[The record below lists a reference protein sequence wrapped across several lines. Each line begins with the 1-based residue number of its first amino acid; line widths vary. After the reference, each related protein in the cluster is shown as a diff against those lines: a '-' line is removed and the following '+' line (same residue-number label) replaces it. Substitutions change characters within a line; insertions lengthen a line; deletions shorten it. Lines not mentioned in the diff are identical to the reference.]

1 MLSMF
6 SINYRSGEPMY
17 QQIYNEVVKEISLG
31 LLLPQEKLAT
41 VRELATTLGIN
52 PNTVS
57 KAYQLLEKNG
67 YIYSAVGKGS
77 FVSDC
82 SGRIAGLKESTM
94 NNLKKEIGQ
103 AYNLGI
109 EYEVIENLTKT
120 IYNGGGNTDA

>member
-82 SGRIAGLKESTM
+82 SGRIAGMKESTM

>member
-17 QQIYNEVVKEISLG
+17 QQIYNEVVKEISLA

-41 VRELATTLGIN
+41 VRELATTIGIN

-57 KAYQLLEKNG
+57 TAYQLLEKNG